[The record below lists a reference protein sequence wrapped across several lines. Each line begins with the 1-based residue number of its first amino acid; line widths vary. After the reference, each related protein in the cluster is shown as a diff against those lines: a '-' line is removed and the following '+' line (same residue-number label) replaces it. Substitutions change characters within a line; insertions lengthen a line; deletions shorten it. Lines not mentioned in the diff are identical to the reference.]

1 MWDNA
6 VLSARRCTLVFVAV
20 LSLLA
25 LSAHPVQASRW
36 GKAYLPNANVVT
48 QDGKTLRFYDDLIK
62 EKVFVISFI
71 YTSCRDICPLAT
83 SRLAELQEKLGDSMG
98 RDVHFYSIS
107 IDPENDTPSR
117 LKQYADTFGAGPGW
131 LFLTGNLSDIQA
143 IRHKLGDRSMILS
156 EHRNEILLGNGATGE
171 WARNN
176 VLGDLDSLAVA
187 VRRMDPNWRPHAGV
201 VSTGPK
207 VLTFDLSAQPGQ
219 ALYKRL
225 CAGCHTV
232 GKGDRVGPDLAGVI
246 GRRDSAW
253 LTSFISDPEKMRS
266 QGDPIAIALTAK
278 YPNVRMPALGIS
290 KADAADLLSYVAR
303 LETEPAKRL
312 NPLESLFALTSHK
325 GLRLAPEVVQSQ
337 PVAVFF
343 GFTRCPDVCPTTL
356 LDWSNAL
363 EGLGA
368 DGDRLKVMF
377 VSVDSERDTP
387 ETLQAYMASF
397 DPRILALTGGTAD
410 IARAARAFDAY
421 YERVASAGG
430 SFTFDHSTKVYLVDR
445 DGRLSGS
452 VDLNTPEND
461 RRRKLAELLAHH

>member
-1 MWDNA
+1 
-6 VLSARRCTLVFVAV
+6 
-20 LSLLA
+20 
-25 LSAHPVQASRW
+25 
-36 GKAYLPNANVVT
+36 
-48 QDGKTLRFYDDLIK
+48 
-62 EKVFVISFI
+62 
-71 YTSCRDICPLAT
+71 
-83 SRLAELQEKLGDSMG
+83 
-98 RDVHFYSIS
+98 
-107 IDPENDTPSR
+107 
-117 LKQYADTFGAGPGW
+117 
-131 LFLTGNLSDIQA
+131 
-143 IRHKLGDRSMILS
+143 
-156 EHRNEILLGNGATGE
+156 
-171 WARNN
+171 
-176 VLGDLDSLAVA
+176 
-187 VRRMDPNWRPHAGV
+187 
-201 VSTGPK
+201 
-207 VLTFDLSAQPGQ
+207 
-219 ALYKRL
+219 
-225 CAGCHTV
+225 
-232 GKGDRVGPDLAGVI
+232 
-246 GRRDSAW
+246 
-253 LTSFISDPEKMRS
+253 MRS

-278 YPNVRMPALGIS
+278 YPNVRMPALGIA

-325 GLRLAPEVVQSQ
+325 GLRLTPEVVQSQ

-421 YERVASAGG
+421 YERVASTGG

>member
-1 MWDNA
+1 M
-6 VLSARRCTLVFVAV
+6 
-20 LSLLA
+20 
-25 LSAHPVQASRW
+25 
-36 GKAYLPNANVVT
+36 
-48 QDGKTLRFYDDLIK
+48 
-62 EKVFVISFI
+62 
-71 YTSCRDICPLAT
+71 
-83 SRLAELQEKLGDSMG
+83 
-98 RDVHFYSIS
+98 
-107 IDPENDTPSR
+107 
-117 LKQYADTFGAGPGW
+117 
-131 LFLTGNLSDIQA
+131 
-143 IRHKLGDRSMILS
+143 
-156 EHRNEILLGNGATGE
+156 
-171 WARNN
+171 
-176 VLGDLDSLAVA
+176 
-187 VRRMDPNWRPHAGV
+187 
-201 VSTGPK
+201 
-207 VLTFDLSAQPGQ
+207 
-219 ALYKRL
+219 
-225 CAGCHTV
+225 
-232 GKGDRVGPDLAGVI
+232 
-246 GRRDSAW
+246 
-253 LTSFISDPEKMRS
+253 
-266 QGDPIAIALTAK
+266 
-278 YPNVRMPALGIS
+278 
-290 KADAADLLSYVAR
+290 
-303 LETEPAKRL
+303 

-452 VDLNTPEND
+452 VGYRIP
-461 RRRKLAELLAHH
+461 RRTTGAGSLRSCWRTTERRTAVSAAWHRAPVQALLRPDGAGRPKPVRATGRQPPPRRCVRR